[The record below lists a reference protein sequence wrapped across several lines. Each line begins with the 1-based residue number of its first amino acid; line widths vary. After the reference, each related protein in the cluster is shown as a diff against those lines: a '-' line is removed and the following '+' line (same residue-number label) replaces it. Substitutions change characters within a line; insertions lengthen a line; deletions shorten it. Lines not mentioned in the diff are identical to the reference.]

1 MKSLLIVMTLL
12 GLAIA
17 TTLPQPGFAQSDP
30 EAGVWQLNVS
40 KSQFSPYPPPK
51 SLTLTFQRERENR
64 TVTLVGITAAGA
76 PLMFVFANGVLPGPT
91 ASPLHFL
98 SIVEDG
104 QPHSV
109 TGSPFYDAIA
119 VTRVDAYSTYAS
131 YTKAGKLVQIA
142 TTMVSRDGKMMV
154 MTAAGTYGQ
163 QFNNIGV
170 YDKQ

>member
-1 MKSLLIVMTLL
+1 MLSVMTLL

-17 TTLPQPGFAQSDP
+17 TLPQPTIAQSDP

-40 KSQFSPYPPPK
+40 KTKFSPGPGPK
-51 SLTLTFQRERENR
+51 SLTLTFQREGEHRK
-64 TVTLVGITAAGA
+64 VTLVGITAAGA
-76 PLMFVFANGVLPGPT
+76 PLMLVFADGVLPGPT

-109 TGSPFYDAIA
+109 TGSRFSDAIS
-119 VTRVDAYSTYAS
+119 VTRVGAYSTVAS
-131 YTKAGKLVQIA
+131 YTKAGNIVQIS
-142 TTMVSRDGKMMV
+142 TTMVSRDGKMVV
-154 MTAAGTYGQ
+154 MTAAGTDTNGQ